1 MIAEEDVHYWVFQ
14 VPENGSAL
22 EEQGYGDAT
31 ANLTAKL
38 ATDSNAYRGANCS
51 MMAQSSAEL

>member
-1 MIAEEDVHYWVFQ
+1 MHYWVFQ